1 MSETITLGGRDYPVA
16 PLKFRDLKRI
26 LPLFLE
32 LGIDS
37 EAKLEA
43 QGDIVAAAIGTADP
57 NFTRAAFDDLSP
69 TVPEL
74 QERGVDRGGVVRPRT
89 AEPHIGGS
97 VGGEPFGWGDIY
109 GLIAT
114 ACGYDWPRIDE
125 MTLPQYR
132 ELAAYWRKFPPIHL
146 FSLTNCSDITRQE
159 QRNK

>member
-1 MSETITLGGRDYPVA
+1 MTDTITLGGRDYPVA

-43 QGDIVAAAIGTADP
+43 QGDIVAAAIATADP

-74 QERGVDRGGVVRPRT
+74 QTAVSTVAILSGLERRSPAPGEAPAASLSAGVTSTG
-89 AEPHIGGS
+89 
-97 VGGEPFGWGDIY
+97 
-109 GLIAT
+109 
-114 ACGYDWPRIDE
+114 
-125 MTLPQYR
+125 
-132 ELAAYWRKFPPIHL
+132 
-146 FSLTNCSDITRQE
+146 
-159 QRNK
+159 

>member
-37 EAKLEA
+37 EAKIDA
-43 QGDIVAAAIGTADP
+43 QGDIIAAALATADP

-74 QERGVDRGGVVRPRT
+74 RIAISTIAILSGLERKAILPGEAQLGEASAASPADGATST
-89 AEPHIGGS
+89 A
-97 VGGEPFGWGDIY
+97 
-109 GLIAT
+109 
-114 ACGYDWPRIDE
+114 
-125 MTLPQYR
+125 
-132 ELAAYWRKFPPIHL
+132 
-146 FSLTNCSDITRQE
+146 
-159 QRNK
+159 